1 MRQIGVGEAEG
12 DYGFTT
18 IEKFKTRIV
27 IVMAWKVENAFQA
40 FILVMG
46 RGDCRM
52 KRVRYCKLSK

>member
-1 MRQIGVGEAEG
+1 MRQIGAGETEG
-12 DYGFTT
+12 DYGFTA

-46 RGDCRM
+46 REDCRM

>member
-27 IVMAWKVENAFQA
+27 IAMAWKVENAFQA

-46 RGDCRM
+46 REDCRM

>member
-1 MRQIGVGEAEG
+1 
-12 DYGFTT
+12 
-18 IEKFKTRIV
+18 
-27 IVMAWKVENAFQA
+27 MAWKVENAFQA

>member
-1 MRQIGVGEAEG
+1 MRQIGAGEIEG

-46 RGDCRM
+46 REDCRM

>member
-27 IVMAWKVENAFQA
+27 IAMAWKVENAFQA

-46 RGDCRM
+46 DCRM

>member
-18 IEKFKTRIV
+18 IENFKTRIV
-27 IVMAWKVENAFQA
+27 IAMAWKVENAFQA

-46 RGDCRM
+46 TGGCRM
-52 KRVRYCKLSK
+52 KRVCYCKLSK